1 MRTTLILDDDIA
13 AEVEAEARR
22 SGRSFEAA
30 VNDLLRLALNVR
42 QQKSPA
48 PTFTIRARDLGETRP
63 GLSLDNIGDFL
74 EATEGPEHR

>member
-1 MRTTLILDDDIA
+1 MRTTLTLDDDVA
-13 AEVEAEARR
+13 ATLKAEARR
-22 SGRSFEAA
+22 SGRSFKAA

-48 PTFTIRARDLGETRP
+48 PTFSIRARDLGETRP
-63 GLSLDNIGDFL
+63 GLSLDNVGDVV